1 MIKLGDRL
9 QDMFQ
14 CLLGRSRVD
23 VGEGS
28 LGMAAATALAAA
40 HASLERR
47 VTDHLAS
54 LSDYDFEAAI
64 RRGKVALL
72 AKATG
77 LSSRALIKQTRQLR
91 ADLAEVLYGATQ
103 AGRRL

>member
-14 CLLGRSRVD
+14 CLLGRNRVD
-23 VGEGS
+23 ASES
-28 LGMAAATALAAA
+28 SPGMVAPMVIDLA

-47 VTDHLAS
+47 VTDHLVS

-72 AKATG
+72 AKAIG
-77 LSSRALIKQTRQLR
+77 LNSRVLIKQSRQLR
-91 ADLAEVLYGATQ
+91 ADLAEVLYGAVR
-103 AGRRL
+103 AGRHV